1 MSGVINGV
9 TGLLRPNQSLAA
21 AAAAAAAVAAVV
33 LVLDGAA
40 FDNTGTTPCVC
51 LLCILLG

>member
-9 TGLLRPNQSLAA
+9 TGLLRPNQSL
-21 AAAAAAAVAAVV
+21 AAAAAVAAVV

>member
-9 TGLLRPNQSLAA
+9 TGLLRPNQSL